1 MYKIYTYATHDTG
14 YFNKL
19 INNKFGA
26 KVNVIGFGEKWKGFI
41 HKLKRLLEEIKKEDP
56 DTVIFIVDG
65 FDTIMNKDPSIAY
78 HIYKEKFDG
87 KIVIALDQL
96 NDNVF
101 CRYFNKKIFLNKYP
115 INAGMIVG
123 KSKDLINL
131 YIEVI
136 NYAKLKNETD
146 DQRIFN
152 IFKSNFVIDKYN
164 EIFRNLNYEERKQI
178 LFNFKS
184 VFVQTPGDLNVERFT
199 RGIKEYS
206 GFFIPEIILIIVLII
221 IGIYLYGKVS

>member
-1 MYKIYTYATHDTG
+1 MYKIYTYTTHNTG

-19 INNKFGA
+19 INNKFGI
-26 KVNVIGFGEKWKGFI
+26 KINVVGFGEKWKGFI

-56 DTVIFIVDG
+56 DTVIFIIDG
-65 FDTIMNKDPSIAY
+65 FDTIINKDPDIAY
-78 HIYKEKFDG
+78 NIYKEKFDG
-87 KIVIALDQL
+87 KIVISYDQL

-101 CRYFNKKIFLNKYP
+101 CRYFNKKVFLNKCP

-123 KSKDLINL
+123 KTKDLMNL

-136 NYAKLKNETD
+136 KYAKFKNETD

-152 IFKSNFVIDKYN
+152 IFKSSFVIDKNN
-164 EIFRNLNYEERKQI
+164 EIFRNLNYEERKQK

-184 VFVQTPGDLNVERFT
+184 VFIQTPGDLNVERFI
-199 RGIKEYS
+199 RGVKEYS
-206 GFFIPEIILIIVLII
+206 GFFVPEIAAFIVLII
-221 IGIYLYGKVS
+221 MGIYLYNKVR